1 MSGERLGSEGDP
13 GHISEASLRVLSR
26 ERVGLAR
33 PQTGS
38 CGSVLQS
45 CTGAGGSSP
54 LVARP
59 WTWQGEEAV
68 SIQGGAASQVLPP
81 QKSPLREVGEWVSS
95 EN

>member
-1 MSGERLGSEGDP
+1 M
-13 GHISEASLRVLSR
+13 
-26 ERVGLAR
+26 GLAH

-45 CTGAGGSSP
+45 CGVGVGGPSP

-68 SIQGGAASQVLPP
+68 SIQGGAPSQVLPS
-81 QKSPLREVGEWVSS
+81 QRSPLREVGEWVSS
-95 EN
+95 EK